1 MFLRRLLC
9 PLLIACHL
17 LAVPTAALAHCPHA
31 SKPATASPASPASHD
46 HAAMGHAG
54 HAMAQAAPDGV
65 PSHCQC
71 GCACQDRDCA
81 PGGSA
86 ALSLACPGGRFE
98 RQASV
103 PPSSSPIAMPRAA
116 YQQPRLRP
124 PTGDSA

>member
-17 LAVPTAALAHCPHA
+17 LAAPATALAHCPHA
-31 SKPATASPASPASHD
+31 SKPAPISPASHD
-46 HAAMGHAG
+46 HAAMGHAD
-54 HAMAQAAPDGV
+54 HAMAPAEPDGV

-86 ALSLACPGGRFE
+86 ALSLAWPGGRIE
-98 RQASV
+98 PQASA
-103 PPSSSPIAMPRAA
+103 PPSSSLIAMPRAA
-116 YQQPRLRP
+116 HQQPRLRP
-124 PTGDSA
+124 PAGDSA